1 MFQRMGGGRRKF
13 PEGAI
18 RINYLHQARHEVLHE
33 VGGHLGRVLAA
44 SLGQHMASIGKK
56 SQIRLSPEIKQKL
69 CKVKSVCLIEAIY
82 DYLNFRAVEDC
93 WSQACPVM

>member
-18 RINYLHQARHEVLHE
+18 RINYLHQARQEVLHG

-44 SLGQHMASIGKK
+44 SLGQHMSSIGKK
-56 SQIRLSPEIKQKL
+56 SQIRLNPEIKQKL
-69 CKVKSVCLIEAIY
+69 CKVNSAMLARLRQSMTILTSGLWRNAGARNVL
-82 DYLNFRAVEDC
+82 
-93 WSQACPVM
+93 

>member
-1 MFQRMGGGRRKF
+1 MGGGRRKF

-18 RINYLHQARHEVLHE
+18 RINYLHQARHEVLHG

-56 SQIRLSPEIKQKL
+56 SQIRLGQEIKHKL
-69 CKVKSVCLIEAIY
+69 CRVSGVYYTEARF
-82 DYLNFRAVEDC
+82 DYLSQFRGVEAC
-93 WSQACPVM
+93 WSLDYPVM